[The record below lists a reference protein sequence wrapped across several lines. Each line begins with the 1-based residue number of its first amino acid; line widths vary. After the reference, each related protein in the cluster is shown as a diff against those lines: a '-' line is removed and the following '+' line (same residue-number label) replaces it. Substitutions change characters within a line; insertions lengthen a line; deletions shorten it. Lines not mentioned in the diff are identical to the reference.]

1 MGIYSSFRIIGFF
14 CTLTACSVYGFGQLS
29 KGDSIRFRHLP
40 TVLLKTNHLSSEL
53 AYLPR
58 ISVGMVNVA
67 KKNSVIIMDKL
78 QASTC
83 NNTMRQVLARVPGI
97 QIWESDGSGIQVGIA
112 SRGLSPNRSWEFN
125 VRQNGYDISADPYG
139 YPEAYYQPPLQAV
152 KNIVLVR
159 GHGSL
164 QYGPQF
170 GGMVDYVLRNG
181 SDIKSPLQVETQ
193 QTAGNNGFFGS
204 YNALGGKS
212 EKGHF
217 YTFMNHI
224 NGDGWRQNSRFYANT
239 YSGSI
244 TRKLGTK
251 IKITAELTHNQQRMQ
266 QPGGLTDSAW
276 QNNPKQSFR
285 SRNWLDIQWTT
296 AAILSTINIGK
307 KSTLDLRAFF
317 LSGKR
322 RSIGFLRPINIADTI
337 NKATGAY
344 NYRNIDKDSYSNMG
358 FEARFQTSYR
368 IGQHASDFLGGI
380 RLFNGNTLRLRDGKG
395 STGNDFESDPIDALW
410 PKSINCHSSNFAL
423 FAENNIRLG
432 KLDII
437 PGIRMEYLDASVN
450 GRNGFAADGTPIL
463 LMPEKKNRPVFLG
476 GIGLEYGF
484 STSCTGFAN
493 ITRAYRPILFSELT
507 APAGTELIDSA
518 LKDASGFNADLGLR
532 GKMSNWLNYDAGI
545 FLLRYNNRIGTLMRR
560 QPDGSLVQYRT
571 NIGNSNSAGLELLIE
586 ANLWEA
592 FGYRPKR
599 TSLSGFIS
607 YAWNRAVYQSLR
619 VTSKT
624 GTQFTTSDFG
634 GNRVENAPAH
644 LLRTGLRFQLGGS
657 SFNLQTAFTSE
668 TYTDAAN
675 TIVAAP
681 NAQNGLLPSYWVTDF
696 NWQHDFRKHWQLKCA
711 INNLGNI
718 RYATR
723 RSAGYPGPG
732 LLPADGR
739 NANITLA
746 KTF

>member
-1 MGIYSSFRIIGFF
+1 MAKNSSIRIIGCFLF
-14 CTLTACSVYGFGQLS
+14 GAVFPLHGFGQHS
-29 KGDSIRFRHLP
+29 EGDSSQFKHLP
-40 TVLLKTNHLSSEL
+40 PVLLRSNTLNSEL
-53 AYLPR
+53 DYLPR
-58 ISVGMVNVA
+58 ISGGMINVA
-67 KKNSVIIMDKL
+67 KKNSVILMDKL
-78 QASTC
+78 QASVC

-112 SRGLSPNRSWEFN
+112 TRGLSPNRSWEFN

-181 SDIKSPLQVETQ
+181 SDIKSAIQFETE
-193 QTAGNNGFFGS
+193 QTTGSNGFFGS

-212 EKGHF
+212 GKGHF
-217 YTFMNHI
+217 YAFMNHV

-251 IKITAELTHNQQRMQ
+251 IKITAELTHNHQRMQ
-266 QPGGLTDSAW
+266 QPGGLTDSLW
-276 QNNPKQSFR
+276 MINSQQSLR

-296 AAILSTINIGK
+296 AAILSTVNIGK
-307 KSTLDLRAFF
+307 NSTLDLRAFF

-322 RSIGFLRPINIADTI
+322 SSIGFLRPINIADTI
-337 NKATGAY
+337 NKATGTY
-344 NYRNIDKDSYSNMG
+344 NYRNIDKDNYTNIG

-368 IGQHASDFLGGI
+368 IGKHASDFSGGI
-380 RLFNGNTLRLRDGKG
+380 RLFSGNTLRLRDGKG
-395 STGNDFESDPIDALW
+395 STGNGFEADPIDARW
-410 PKSINCHSSNFAL
+410 PKSINCQSSNFAL

-450 GRNGFAADGTPIL
+450 GRTGFAADGTPIP
-463 LMPEKKNRPVFLG
+463 LMPEKKNRPLFLG

-484 STSCTGFAN
+484 GKSCTGFAN

-507 APAGTELIDSA
+507 APAGIELIDSL

-532 GKMSNWLNYDAGI
+532 GKIGNWLNYDAGI
-545 FLLRYNNRIGTLMRR
+545 FLLRYNNRIGTLLRR

-571 NIGNSNSAGLELLIE
+571 NVGNSNSAGLELLIE
-586 ANLWEA
+586 ANLCEA
-592 FGYRPKR
+592 FGYSPKK

-619 VTSKT
+619 VTTKT
-624 GTQFTTSDFG
+624 GNQFATTDFG

-644 LLRTGLRFQLGGS
+644 LFRTGIRFQVGRS

-668 TYTDAAN
+668 TFTDAAN
-675 TIVAAP
+675 TVVAAP

-696 NWQHDFRKHWQLKCA
+696 NWQHEFRKHWQLKCA
-711 INNLGNI
+711 VNNLGNL